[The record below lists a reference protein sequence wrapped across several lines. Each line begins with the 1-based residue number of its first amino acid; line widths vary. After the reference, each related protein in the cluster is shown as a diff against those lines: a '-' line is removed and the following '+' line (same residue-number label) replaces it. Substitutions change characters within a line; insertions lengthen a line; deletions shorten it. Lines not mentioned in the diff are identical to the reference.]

1 MIIEYYPHL
10 LQPILKEYSIKDP
23 KLYDNIYDEKYL
35 IRPLKISDYDH
46 GYIELLSQLT
56 EFGTITYD
64 GYKQRF
70 NQLKQYL
77 NTYYILVVEDI
88 NCIRGRIEDV
98 VIDNRYR
105 GQQLRKLLINLLTKF
120 AQDKCDCYKISLE
133 CKDHLP
139 KCSAIE
145 RTKEIERHW
154 IPKLFDEQ
162 EKYESNQQKMYVL
175 PMFPYPS
182 GRLYMAHVRVYTL
195 SDTLARYYRMRGYK
209 ELSTCD
215 SNYYKWTQYIFL
227 KLYRE
232 GLAAVNWNP
241 IDQTVL
247 ADEQIDEA
255 GRSWR
260 SGAIVE
266 NKILKTIFYS
276 YSCIYIGK

>member
-133 CKDHLP
+133 CKDHLVSFYQQFGY
-139 KCSAIE
+139 KHE
-145 RTKEIERHW
+145 DKQNFVMNDNDD
-154 IPKLFDEQ
+154 K
-162 EKYESNQQKMYVL
+162 KQKMYVL